1 METRK
6 VSFKQLYKMKYGK
19 ENINLLL
26 SGDNFKQLTK
36 QLSEKKKS
44 KFAVANDDTGGV
56 VIKLSELDYII
67 PYPEY
72 YGDTLWVVEKQC
84 TPKAYIVGDFFDMY
98 KYVRATYRG
107 VDKTQY
113 QVREIKESSVAQVY
127 TKPGRK
133 MAFSELEGYNL

>member
-6 VSFKQLYKMKYGK
+6 VSFKQRYKMRYGK
-19 ENINLLL
+19 ENIDLLL

-44 KFAVANDDTGGV
+44 KFVVANNDADGV

-67 PYPEY
+67 PYPRDY
-72 YGDTLWVVEKQC
+72 SDTLWVVEKQR

-113 QVREIKESSVAQVY
+113 QVREIKKSGTEQVY
-127 TKPGRK
+127 TKPGKK
-133 MAFSELEGYNL
+133 MTFSELEGYNL

>member
-1 METRK
+1 MIELRC
-6 VSFKQLYKMKYGK
+6 GN
-19 ENINLLL
+19 ENIDLLL

-44 KFAVANDDTGGV
+44 KFAVANDGVDGV

-67 PYPEY
+67 RYPR
-72 YGDTLWVVEKQC
+72 DHSVALWVVEKQR

-113 QVREIKESSVAQVY
+113 QVREIKESGVAQVY
-127 TKPGRK
+127 TEPGKK
-133 MAFSELEGYNL
+133 MTFSELEGYNL

>member
-6 VSFKQLYKMKYGK
+6 VDFKQRYKMRCGN
-19 ENINLLL
+19 ENIDLLL

-44 KFAVANDDTGGV
+44 KFAVANDGVDGV

-67 PYPEY
+67 RYPR
-72 YGDTLWVVEKQC
+72 DHSVALWVVEKQR

-127 TKPGRK
+127 TEPGKK
-133 MAFSELEGYNL
+133 MTFSELEGYNL